1 MKRAESYHLPVVI
14 AYETLSSVNYGR
26 YRLLFIYNEPI
37 TDIRL
42 MELINRLLLC
52 VFPEAD
58 QSTSDLAK
66 MFYPGNNV
74 KFLCENPIYIDTLAV
89 ADETAIRRQIA
100 DLRESV
106 YSLSEKPQ
114 MLFGK
119 DNTKVDLFIK
129 RYDNI
134 RNYNGHLFT
143 TYSKLITMTENLSS
157 DKIVIID
164 EYITQQCI
172 QVK

>member
-14 AYETLSSVNYGR
+14 AYETLSSVKYGR

-89 ADETAIRRQIA
+89 AAETEIRRQNANLWRKRI
-100 DLRESV
+100 
-106 YSLSEKPQ
+106 SLCQRSHKCCNDR
-114 MLFGK
+114 F
-119 DNTKVDLFIK
+119 
-129 RYDNI
+129 
-134 RNYNGHLFT
+134 
-143 TYSKLITMTENLSS
+143 
-157 DKIVIID
+157 
-164 EYITQQCI
+164 
-172 QVK
+172 